1 MNQAVN
7 EMLAKYPITT
17 KADADNA
24 LKEVIQ
30 EIALLGL
37 HRANFFEKAAFY
49 GGTSLRV
56 LYSLPRYS
64 EDLDFTLFKAD
75 RAFSLKP
82 YFSAVEKE
90 LAAYGFQ
97 VKVESAAKT
106 TKTEVESA
114 FIKANTKI
122 HLLKIEPLK
131 KFETTTDR
139 DQKLQIKF
147 EVDTDPAVNFQVETR
162 YLIQPTS
169 FPIISLKKP
178 DLFAGKL
185 HALLF
190 RKWKNRVKGRDFYD
204 YIWYLKNSVPVRLS
218 YLREKAMQSGHI
230 SSEGLATLN
239 DLKGALH
246 ERFASINFE
255 SAKAD
260 IRPFIKDANEL
271 DIWNRDFFDQITER
285 LSVEN

>member
-1 MNQAVN
+1 
-7 EMLAKYPITT
+7 
-17 KADADNA
+17 
-24 LKEVIQ
+24 
-30 EIALLGL
+30 L

-56 LYSLPRYS
+56 LYALPRYS
-64 EDLDFTLFKAD
+64 EDLDFTLFKPD
-75 RAFSLKP
+75 RGFSLTP

-97 VKVESAAKT
+97 VKIESATKA

-131 KFETTTDR
+131 PFEAKANR
-139 DQKLQIKF
+139 EQKLQIKF
-147 EVDTDPAVNFQVETR
+147 EVDTDPAVNFQFETR

-169 FPIISLKKP
+169 FPVISLKKP

-190 RKWKNRVKGRDFYD
+190 RQWKNRIKGRDFYD
-204 YIWYLKNSVPVRLS
+204 YIWYLKNSIPVRLP
-218 YLREKAMQSGHI
+218 YLREKAIQSGHI
-230 SSEGLATLN
+230 SSTGLATLS
-239 DLKGALH
+239 DLKDALYK
-246 ERFASINFE
+246 RFASIDFE

-260 IRPFIKDANEL
+260 VRPFIKDPKEL
-271 DIWNRDFFDQITER
+271 DHWNREFFDQITER
-285 LSVEN
+285 LLVED